1 LAGAGVVGLVLALAV
16 ALAVSAAAL
25 RLGPRLGY
33 LDVPDDPLLKAHQVP
48 AVPLGGVAIFLGVH
62 LGMAVTGRVDLGL
75 MAASGL
81 VLALGL
87 VDDRLGVSPVVRLLI
102 ESAAGVV
109 LVLVAAVPLAPG
121 PLGLVA
127 GTVLVVVC
135 VNAVNLFDGLDGL
148 AGSSAMVAA
157 IGLSWL
163 GAARGLEG
171 SFGLML
177 AAALAG
183 FLVYN
188 WHPARIFLGD
198 NGAYVVGLFLA
209 YGIMRVSPQGLG
221 LGLLV
226 AAGLLGVF
234 ALDLAVTVLRRRL
247 NGRPLFAGDRS
258 HVYDQLRDREV
269 PVWRVALS
277 AAAAEGAFVVLVLA
291 IDRLVSEPVAL
302 AILAV
307 GVAAML
313 AGLALGGFLRA
324 DPTSP

>member
-1 LAGAGVVGLVLALAV
+1 MVGLVLALAV

-258 HVYDQLRDREV
+258 HVYDQLRDRGV